1 LKIKPI
7 DLMKYSIAKKI
18 FTLALGILMIT
29 VVVAVITNIEVVQI
43 AKEDKF
49 ISKNIIPIANE
60 ATGLNESGL
69 RRRIAFERLYREY
82 AEAVPDQQMIAEGE
96 ANFELFTK
104 KVLDHISDLKAL
116 LSIMPDDSEEQG
128 LYASSRELVG
138 KIESAFDQQ
147 TQIARVILEKRK
159 AGRGDEVKELM
170 KINVD
175 AQARLQE
182 YREKLQD
189 LSIQLAELSATE
201 VEERQFGVLWTSF
214 AVTLLAILL
223 GVVVARMISRNI
235 ARPVKE
241 LLRATRAVQNGD
253 LSGHAGKLPED
264 EIGQLGDS
272 FNSMVD
278 ELRRKQEL
286 QKTIG
291 FYIDPRIVEKV
302 IIPNRPED
310 VMGQKRIMTVLFTD
324 MANFTTISENLTP
337 SGLVNVINRYLT
349 MMTECVQAEGG
360 IVDKFIGDAV
370 MAYWG
375 PPFVPEKE
383 QAAAACRS
391 ALRQLEALDRFRAEL
406 PDLMGLRKN
415 LPEIDI
421 RIGLA
426 TGEVVVGNIG
436 SDLARS
442 YTVIGD
448 VVNLASRLE
457 SANKYYGTRILMS
470 EETMRLAERAVEA
483 REIDLLAVKGK
494 TEPVKIFELIS
505 IHGRISPEWEIRRDV
520 FDEGFVAYR
529 EQDWPAAESAFNKL
543 AQNYSD
549 QPAIAFLERI
559 KELKDNPPGPKW
571 DGVWRMTTK

>member
-1 LKIKPI
+1 
-7 DLMKYSIAKKI
+7 MKYSIAKKI

-29 VVVAVITNIEVVQI
+29 VVVAVITNIEVVEI

-60 ATGLNESGL
+60 ATGLNDAGL
-69 RRRIAFERLYREY
+69 RRRIAFEMLYREY
-82 AEAVPDQQMIAEGE
+82 GEPVPDQKVIDEAET
-96 ANFELFTK
+96 NFELLTK
-104 KVLDHISDLKAL
+104 KVTGHLATLKTL
-116 LSIMPDDSEEQG
+116 LSRMPDDAAEQE
-128 LYASSRELVG
+128 LYASCRELSG

-147 TQIARVILEKRK
+147 TDITRVILEKRRE
-159 AGRGDEVKELM
+159 GNTEEVKELM

-182 YREKLQD
+182 YRENLQD
-189 LSIQLAELSATE
+189 LSMELVELSSTE
-201 VEERQFGVLWTSF
+201 VEQRQFSILWTSF

-223 GVVVARMISRNI
+223 GMVVARMISRNI

-241 LLRATRAVQNGD
+241 LLRTTKAVQNGD
-253 LSGHAGKLPED
+253 LSIHTGKLPED

-272 FNSMVD
+272 FNSMVG

-483 REIDLLAVKGK
+483 REVDLLAVKGK
-494 TEPVKIFELIS
+494 TEQVKIFELIS
-505 IHGRISPEWEIRRDV
+505 LHGRISREWEIKRDV
-520 FDEGFVAYR
+520 FDEGLRAYR
-529 EQDWPAAESAFNKL
+529 LQDWLNAEIAFKKL
-543 AQNYSD
+543 ADDYSD
-549 QPAIAFLERI
+549 QPAVAFLNRLRA
-559 KELKDNPPGPKW
+559 LKDNPPGQNW

>member
-1 LKIKPI
+1 
-7 DLMKYSIAKKI
+7 MRYSIAKKI

-29 VVVAVITNIEVVQI
+29 LVVAVITNIEVIEI

-49 ISKNIIPIANE
+49 ISNTIIPIVNE
-60 ATGLNESGL
+60 ATGLNEAGL
-69 RRRIAFERLYREY
+69 RRRIAFERLFTEY
-82 AEAVPDQQMIAEGE
+82 AEPVPDQQVITEAEGNLE
-96 ANFELFTK
+96 FFTK
-104 KVLDHISDLKAL
+104 NIADHISTLKTL
-116 LSIMPDDSEEQG
+116 LAIMPDDPEEQE
-128 LYASSRELVG
+128 LYASSRELIG

-147 TQIARVILEKRK
+147 TQIARVILEKRQN
-159 AGRGDEVKELM
+159 GMQDEVRELM
-170 KINVD
+170 KINAD
-175 AQARLQE
+175 SQARQQE
-182 YREKLQD
+182 YRETLQEV
-189 LSIQLAELSATE
+189 SMQLVELSSTE

-223 GVVVARMISRNI
+223 GIVVARMISRNI
-235 ARPVKE
+235 AKPVKE
-241 LLRATRAVQNGD
+241 LLLATKAVQNGD
-253 LSGHAGKLPED
+253 LSGHTGKLPED

-278 ELRRKQEL
+278 ELRRKQDL

-310 VMGQKRIMTVLFTD
+310 VAGQKRIMTVLFTD

-349 MMTECVQAEGG
+349 LMTECVQAEGG

-391 ALRQLEALDRFRAEL
+391 ALRQLEALDRFRGEL

-415 LPEIDI
+415 LPEIEI

-457 SANKYYGTRILMS
+457 SANKYYGTRILIA

-505 IHGRISPEWEIRRDV
+505 QQGRILPEWEVRRDV
-520 FDEGFVAYR
+520 FDQGLQAYR
-529 EQDWPAAESAFNKL
+529 NQDWSNAETAFRKL
-543 AQNYSD
+543 ADNYMD
-549 QPAIAFLERI
+549 KTARAFLDRI
-559 KELKDNPPGPKW
+559 QELKSDPPGPKW
-571 DGVWRMTTK
+571 DGVWRMKTK